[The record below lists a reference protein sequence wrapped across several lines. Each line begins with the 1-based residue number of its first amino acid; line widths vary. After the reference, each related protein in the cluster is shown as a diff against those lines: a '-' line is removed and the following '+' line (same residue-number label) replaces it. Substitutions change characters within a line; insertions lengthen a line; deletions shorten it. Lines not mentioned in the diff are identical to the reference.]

1 MWVGADGAIFVVS
14 CSSTRDGEG
23 WGGAAAGVCVCVSET
38 GGPGEGVGCGAQQPY
53 LARSLLEGGGVREG
67 EAENSPGCSCK
78 GASMGGVGG
87 CTHGGVDEHLREP
100 LRDTQEVSIT
110 LTPML
115 QVGHRCTA
123 HQIGG
128 RRQSFLGGSVCL
140 RPEVVGGA
148 RGGASQRL
156 ISAPRRAEPGSAEAS
171 ETQRWGQVEV
181 DFMPRTNNS
190 SSKQSIYFIRHSPT

>member
-1 MWVGADGAIFVVS
+1 M
-14 CSSTRDGEG
+14 
-23 WGGAAAGVCVCVSET
+23 SET
-38 GGPGEGVGCGAQQPY
+38 GGPGEGVGGGAQQPY

-123 HQIGG
+123 HQIEGRGQSSRGG
-128 RRQSFLGGSVCL
+128 LVCPC
-140 RPEVVGGA
+140 PEVVGSVK
-148 RGGASQRL
+148 GGASQPL
-156 ISAPRRAEPGSAEAS
+156 IGAPRRAEPGSAEAS
-171 ETQRWGQVEV
+171 KTQRWEQVEV
-181 DFMPRTNNS
+181 DFMPRTNNI
-190 SSKQSIYFIRHSPT
+190 SSKQSTYFIRHSPTS